1 MAKLP
6 VLSARGVLKVLRRFG
21 FVVVRQTGSHI
32 HLWHDER
39 RVLVT
44 VPNHHELAKGTLI
57 GIRNRRNLHVT
68 SSWKNCEQT
77 GAYAGH
83 LAPSDSPPTSCETRD
98 I

>member
-6 VLSARGVLKVLRRFG
+6 VLSAREVLKVLRRFG

-32 HLWHDER
+32 HLWHEER

-57 GIRNRRNLHVT
+57 GIP
-68 SSWKNCEQT
+68 KQ
-77 GAYAGH
+77 AK
-83 LAPSDSPPTSCETRD
+83 LARD
-98 I
+98 EFLDEL

>member
-6 VLSARGVLKVLRRFG
+6 VLSAREVLKVLRKFG

-44 VPNHHELAKGTLI
+44 VPNHRELAKGTLI
-57 GIRNRRNLHVT
+57 GIL
-68 SSWKNCEQT
+68 KQ
-77 GAYAGH
+77 AK
-83 LAPSDSPPTSCETRD
+83 LTRD
-98 I
+98 EFLGEL